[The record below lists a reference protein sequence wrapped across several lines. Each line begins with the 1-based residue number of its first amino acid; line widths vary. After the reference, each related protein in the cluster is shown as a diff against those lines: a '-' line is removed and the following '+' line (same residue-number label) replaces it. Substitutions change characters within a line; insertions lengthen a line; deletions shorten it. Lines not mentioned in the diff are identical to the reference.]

1 MVIAGSEKSTS
12 RKTRVHFIGIGGSGL
27 SAIAR
32 LLMESGY
39 IVTGSDKTLSPFAV
53 DLQQAGVT
61 VYVGHHPRNIA
72 GSDWVVRSSAIP
84 DDNPEVEAARQKGI
98 PVYNRADFL
107 GRIMEDKYGIAVAGT
122 HGKTTTTAMIAWMLS
137 VLGRDPSFII
147 GGVSNNFG
155 VNAHAGQGDVF
166 VIEADEYDRM
176 FLGLKPRIE
185 VITNIEHDHPD
196 IFPTFRE
203 MKSAFQAFVDLLP
216 PDGTLIACSDD
227 ESAFSLLSRARQN
240 GRSVVA
246 YSTHGE
252 LTINSP
258 QWMQSRS
265 VKLNSHGGYD
275 FTAVTNLNTLEPID
289 VSLQV
294 PGEHNVSNAL
304 AALAVIVVLGL
315 PLYKASSALAEF
327 TGTGRRFELH
337 GETKGVII
345 IDDYAHHP
353 TEIRATL
360 SAARTR
366 YPDQIIKAVWQ
377 PHTYSRTQT
386 LLFDFV
392 KSFSDADEVIVTDIY
407 AAREPK
413 QEFTSAEIVSAMPHK
428 SAHYTG
434 SIDET
439 IEYLLKDL
447 RSGDVLL
454 VLSAGDADR
463 ISTEI
468 MKAL

>member
-1 MVIAGSEKSTS
+1 MVIKGSANSIV

-39 IVTGSDKTLSPFAV
+39 IVTGSDKTLSPLAI

-61 VYVGHHPRNIA
+61 VYMGHHPRNIA
-72 GSDWVVRSSAIP
+72 GADWVVRSSAVP
-84 DDNPEVEAARQKGI
+84 DDNPEVEAARQTGI
-98 PVYNRADFL
+98 PVYKRADFL

-122 HGKTTTTAMIAWMLS
+122 HGKTTTTAMIAWTLS

-155 VNAHAGQGDVF
+155 VNAHAGQGDAF

-203 MKSAFQAFVDLLP
+203 MQSAFQAFVDLLP
-216 PDGTLIACSDD
+216 TDGTLIACSDD

-240 GRSVVA
+240 GKSVVA
-246 YSTHGE
+246 YSTRGE
-252 LTINSP
+252 MTINSP

-275 FTAVTNLNTLEPID
+275 FTAVTNLNSLEPID

-315 PLYKASSALAEF
+315 PLYKASAALGEF
-327 TGTGRRFELH
+327 SGTGRRFELH
-337 GETKGVII
+337 GETKGVTV

-360 SAARTR
+360 SAARAR
-366 YPDQIIKAVWQ
+366 YPDRTIKAVWQ
-377 PHTYSRTQT
+377 PHTYSRTRT

-392 KSFSDADEVIVTDIY
+392 KSFSDADEVFVTDIY

-434 SIDET
+434 SIEET
-439 IEYLLKDL
+439 TQHLLKNL
-447 RSGDVLL
+447 ENGDVLL